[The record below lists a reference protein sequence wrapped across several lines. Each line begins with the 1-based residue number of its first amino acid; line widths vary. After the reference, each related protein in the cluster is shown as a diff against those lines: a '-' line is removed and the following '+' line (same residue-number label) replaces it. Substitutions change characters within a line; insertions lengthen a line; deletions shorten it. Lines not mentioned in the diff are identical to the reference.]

1 MSFAGWKD
9 SVVASGELAAGAA
22 AVKFLKD
29 KGFASIEP
37 LATLGQLRFSKGQ
50 TLGQID
56 AGAVAPG
63 IALLVSKKT
72 RGLMKD
78 VDALW
83 STIQLITKHRNKYL
97 TLKEFRDRTL
107 YGERGGLLQ
116 KNDDDVTVLYLTRRS
131 GMLSPGCIFTCLAQQ
146 RFF

>member
-1 MSFAGWKD
+1 MPLTIAMSFAGWKD
-9 SVVASGELAAGAA
+9 SVVARGELAAGAA
-22 AVKFLKD
+22 AVKLLKD
-29 KGFASIEP
+29 KGLAAVEP
-37 LATLGQLRFSKGQ
+37 LATLGLLRCYPKGQ
-50 TLGQID
+50 TTLAQID

-83 STIQLITKHRNKYL
+83 STIQLITKHRTKYL

-107 YGERGGLLQ
+107 YGERGRAPA
-116 KNDDDVTVLYLTRRS
+116 KK
-131 GMLSPGCIFTCLAQQ
+131 
-146 RFF
+146 